1 LTAPAAIRRERLG
14 GPPDEPGTDS
24 EDNLSSRSSDAIHVV
39 VVDDHHLFRTGLQE
53 LLDGEGLDVVG
64 AAGDGESAL
73 ELVAERAPDVVLMD
87 LDLPGLSGV
96 EATRIIAK
104 ESPLTRV
111 LVLTISADEESVV
124 DAIAAGACGY
134 LLKGTSP
141 ESLVAGI
148 EAAVAGESVVSP
160 AIAAKLFEH
169 VRIEQASPPE
179 ESVAIS
185 QLSKREAEIIKLIA
199 GGMRN
204 AQIAEALLI
213 SPHTVRNHVANIFAK
228 LQVHSRLEVAARA
241 IRNGLV

>member
-1 LTAPAAIRRERLG
+1 MN
-14 GPPDEPGTDS
+14 EPGTDS
-24 EDNLSSRSSDAIHVV
+24 EDRLSSTSDAIHVV

-53 LLDGEGLDVVG
+53 LLEDEGLDVVG
-64 AAGDGESAL
+64 TASDGRTAV

-96 EATRIIAK
+96 EATSLIAK
-104 ESPLTRV
+104 TSPLTRV

-148 EAAVAGESVVSP
+148 EAAVAGDSVVSP
-160 AIAAKLFEH
+160 AIAAKLFER
-169 VRIEQASPPE
+169 VRTEAFSTRE
-179 ESVAIS
+179 DGEALS
-185 QLSKREAEIIKLIA
+185 QLSERELEILKLIA
-199 GGMRN
+199 GGLRN
-204 AQIAEALLI
+204 GQIAEELLI

-228 LQVHSRLEVAARA
+228 LHVHSRLEIAACA
-241 IRNGLV
+241 IRNRLV

>member
-1 LTAPAAIRRERLG
+1 MG
-14 GPPDEPGTDS
+14 GQSHEPGDEPEQG
-24 EDNLSSRSSDAIHVV
+24 LSSTGKDSIHVV
-39 VVDDHHLFRTGLQE
+39 VVDDHQLFRTGLQE
-53 LLDGEGLDVVG
+53 LLEEEGLDVVG
-64 AAGDGESAL
+64 AAADGESAL

-96 EATRIIAK
+96 ETTRLISK
-104 ESPLTRV
+104 KSPLTRV

-134 LLKGTSP
+134 LLKGTSL

-160 AIAAKLFEH
+160 AIAAKLFER
-169 VRIEQASPPE
+169 VRMQQGSPPE
-179 ESVAIS
+179 ERDALS
-185 QLSKREAEIIKLIA
+185 QLSEREIEIIKLIA

-228 LQVHSRLEVAARA
+228 LQVHSRLEVAATA
-241 IRNGLV
+241 IRNRLV